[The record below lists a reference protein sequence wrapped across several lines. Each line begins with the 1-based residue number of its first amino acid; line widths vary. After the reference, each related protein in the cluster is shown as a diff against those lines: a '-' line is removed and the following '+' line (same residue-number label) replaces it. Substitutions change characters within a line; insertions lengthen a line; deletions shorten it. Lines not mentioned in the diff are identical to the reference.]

1 MTQEDKH
8 KCKKCIQELKYL
20 YKLYC
25 RNSGPL
31 MFIQTEHNK
40 ISVMEIAVRYL
51 IKQGYHFTIGHG
63 TTTFFRTCYINID

>member
-1 MTQEDKH
+1 MTKEEKH

-25 RNSGPL
+25 KNSGQL

-63 TTTFFRTCYINID
+63 TNTFFRTCYINID